1 MPTRNLSQDPRV
13 AALARDLGLP
23 GQGDCLTHLTQFA
36 LRKID
41 QIFRRW
47 PEPIDSLDVLL
58 QVVASRLS
66 VCIEYIR
73 TDSDLD
79 RIARDR
85 AAYSLTLRETL
96 QCEFVRGNSEGNLI
110 EHREPQPGDR
120 RYLAI
125 VDARGDRAVRAYFTA
140 WHEMSHV
147 LTTPSQLEFKLY
159 RRTPAAEE
167 IWKDPVESAIDHI
180 AGTIAFYEPIFR
192 PALAQAVL
200 STGRITIEAIER
212 ARDAVTPSASLYS
225 AILAA
230 LRIWPEPLCFVRAEP
245 RLKPAE
251 QRKLSSLQQDL
262 ELGLE
267 PEIIRPKLR
276 LVDVIPNDRA
286 RSSRLKLHAH
296 LRVPASSVISR
307 VHQEQ
312 LNSEHE
318 AFENQASWERSEDG
332 PLPTATLRVTAT
344 RRGGSVYGLVCLTT

>member
-1 MPTRNLSQDPRV
+1 MPIRNLSQDPRV
-13 AALARDLGLP
+13 ATLARNLGLP
-23 GQGDCLTHLTQFA
+23 DRGDCLTHLTQFA
-36 LRKID
+36 LGKID
-41 QIFRRW
+41 HIFKQW
-47 PEPIDSLDVLL
+47 PESIDSIDVLL
-58 QVVASRLS
+58 QIAASRLS

-79 RIARDR
+79 RVAHDR

-96 QCEFVRGNSEGNLI
+96 QWEFARGTSEGNLI
-110 EHREPQPGDR
+110 EHRDPQPGDR

-147 LTTPSQLEFKLY
+147 LTTPSQLDFKLY

-167 IWKDPVESAIDHI
+167 VWKDPVESAVDHI

-192 PALAQAVL
+192 PALTKAV
-200 STGRITIEAIER
+200 SSNGRITITAIEC
-212 ARDAVTPSASLYS
+212 ARNAVAPSASLYS

-230 LRIWPEPLCFVRAEP
+230 LRLWPEPLCFVRAEP

-262 ELGLE
+262 GLGLE
-267 PEIIRPKLR
+267 PEVIVPKLR
-276 LVDVIPNDRA
+276 LVDVIQNDKA
-286 RSSRLKLHAH
+286 RSSRLKLHEH
-296 LRVPASSVISR
+296 MRVPTSSVISR

-312 LNSEHE
+312 LSSEHE
-318 AFENQASWERSEDG
+318 DFEDQASWVRSADG
-332 PLPTATLRVTAT
+332 ALPPAPLRVTAT
-344 RRGGSVYGLVCLTT
+344 RRGATVYSLVSLTT